1 MFNYLDHS
9 QLHKRMASFSM
20 EDFVGNGS
28 LKELLPKLIEE
39 GWDDVPTFKIMNSQD
54 MDGVN
59 MTQQQKDS
67 LEIRSYLHDRAL
79 MQYGD
84 RLEAPGKCLPE
95 LLGLSTGDLS
105 TQFGIKRGH
114 IARFTDRTIA
124 CAAAPLPPSFNSIKM
139 QSTTRSPAGS
149 STNYDVSAERS
160 MVDLRIKDGHI
171 FKAIVA
177 AAPAEPRASG
187 CVQPPPIVDNV
198 APYSAIENISMQK
211 LRNIRLGRN
220 VW

>member
-1 MFNYLDHS
+1 
-9 QLHKRMASFSM
+9 MASFSM

-39 GWDDVPTFKIMNSQD
+39 GWDDVLTFKIMNSQD

-59 MTQQQKDS
+59 MTQQQKANFLKFSPKFDVFKNDQSYSSVTSKGFTWYILQDS
-67 LEIRSYLHDRAL
+67 LEITSYLYDRAL

-84 RLEAPGKCLPE
+84 RLEASGKCLPE

-124 CAAAPLPPSFNSIKM
+124 CAAAPLPPSCALPSRRRTTTLPTSNSIYKSEFISANTIKM
-139 QSTTRSPAGS
+139 QSMTRSPAK
-149 STNYDVSAERS
+149 
-160 MVDLRIKDGHI
+160 LLIKQC
-171 FKAIVA
+171 KIV
-177 AAPAEPRASG
+177 
-187 CVQPPPIVDNV
+187 N
-198 APYSAIENISMQK
+198 
-211 LRNIRLGRN
+211 
-220 VW
+220 